1 MERSALFFRKQTT
14 RYIGIDLLFEISYF
28 PKQASDT
35 MIHARINH
43 RLQFRKIYVKSILT
57 FKFLINLDILYSA
70 EKSS

>member
-1 MERSALFFRKQTT
+1 
-14 RYIGIDLLFEISYF
+14 
-28 PKQASDT
+28 